1 MGLVGC
7 GYQDLGVFRPR
18 QQLLELLVLAWLGID
33 LGDALEG
40 KARFLDTTP
49 LRARGFL
56 NTTKFLGSRTR
67 RLKAGAITVE
77 SLERRA
83 PRPSIH
89 HGDMV
94 RRIEQAL
101 VLVLTAQVHHHA
113 HALRKLTHAGNTA
126 IDLHAAAAL
135 GRKATLHGETLGV
148 VRAVEQASLDA
159 RQRLALT
166 HRRRIGALAQNELE
180 RREQRGLAGTGLA
193 GQDGQA
199 GTRHQR
205 RLANECNVGDLQL
218 IDHDELRRI
227 RGSPSCRSSRG
238 RSRAAAHRQ
247 DRGAQPRS
255 RRCRRR

>member
-1 MGLVGC
+1 MHLVGC
-7 GYQDLGVFRPR
+7 GYQDLGMLRTR
-18 QQLLELLVLAWLGID
+18 QQLLELLELTCLGIY
-33 LGDALEG
+33 LGNSLEG
-40 KARFLDTTP
+40 KTCFLDATP

-56 NTTKFLGSRTR
+56 DTAKLLGSRTR
-67 RLKAGAITVE
+67 CLKASTIAIE
-77 SLERRA
+77 RLERRA
-83 PRPSIH
+83 ACPGIH

-180 RREQRGLAGTGLA
+180 RREQRGLAGTRLT
-193 GQDGQA
+193 GQDG
-199 GTRHQR
+199 
-205 RLANECNVGDLQL
+205 
-218 IDHDELRRI
+218 
-227 RGSPSCRSSRG
+227 
-238 RSRAAAHRQ
+238 
-247 DRGAQPRS
+247 
-255 RRCRRR
+255 